1 MTTPTI
7 PQRSPPQSK
16 QRGKGGRV
24 GWLRFSSPH
33 RYSRTELLF
42 EEFSRSF
49 QEADVVILTDIYAPP
64 PEEPVAGINS
74 ANLAERIRYHQHGKP
89 VYHIGDQREVAP
101 FLAQWLSQ
109 EDLVL
114 VMGAGPIWR
123 VARQLLQEE

>member
-1 MTTPTI
+1 M
-7 PQRSPPQSK
+7 
-16 QRGKGGRV
+16 
-24 GWLRFSSPH
+24 
-33 RYSRTELLF
+33 
-42 EEFSRSF
+42 
-49 QEADVVILTDIYAPP
+49 VILTDIYAPP

-114 VMGAGPIWR
+114 VMGGRADLARGPS
-123 VARQLLQEE
+123 VTPGGVSC